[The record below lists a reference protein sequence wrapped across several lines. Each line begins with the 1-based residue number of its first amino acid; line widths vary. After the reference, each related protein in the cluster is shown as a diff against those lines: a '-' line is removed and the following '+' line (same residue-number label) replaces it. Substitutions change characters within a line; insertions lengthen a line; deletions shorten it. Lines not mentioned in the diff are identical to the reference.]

1 MSNRIYSPPDQ
12 NDWEEKEGELGMS
25 EIYLYYNGKLL
36 ETFTASSSEKA
47 LASLNKLVKF
57 EVIINNESDRIV
69 FNAKLDPNY
78 KFISSDNIDRG
89 GEVLKRKKAKQL
101 KDVNYVIT
109 RFYDLLYTLKDLSL
123 QSEQA
128 YRKNSN
134 NSSNVR
140 KGGNFTL

>member
-47 LASLNKLVKF
+47 VASLNKLVKF
-57 EVIINNESDRIV
+57 EVIINKESDRFV

-89 GEVLKRKKAKQL
+89 
-101 KDVNYVIT
+101 
-109 RFYDLLYTLKDLSL
+109 
-123 QSEQA
+123 
-128 YRKNSN
+128 
-134 NSSNVR
+134 
-140 KGGNFTL
+140 

>member
-57 EVIINNESDRIV
+57 EVIINNESDRVV
-69 FNAKLDPNY
+69 FNAKLDTNY

-89 GEVLKRKKAKQL
+89 
-101 KDVNYVIT
+101 
-109 RFYDLLYTLKDLSL
+109 
-123 QSEQA
+123 
-128 YRKNSN
+128 
-134 NSSNVR
+134 
-140 KGGNFTL
+140 

>member
-57 EVIINNESDRIV
+57 EVIINNESDRVV

-78 KFISSDNIDRG
+78 KVISSDNIDRG
-89 GEVLKRKKAKQL
+89 VK
-101 KDVNYVIT
+101 
-109 RFYDLLYTLKDLSL
+109 F
-123 QSEQA
+123 
-128 YRKNSN
+128 
-134 NSSNVR
+134 
-140 KGGNFTL
+140 

>member
-47 LASLNKLVKF
+47 VASLNKSVKF
-57 EVIINNESDRIV
+57 EVIINNESDRFV

-78 KFISSDNIDRG
+78 KFISSDNIARG
-89 GEVLKRKKAKQL
+89 VK
-101 KDVNYVIT
+101 
-109 RFYDLLYTLKDLSL
+109 F
-123 QSEQA
+123 
-128 YRKNSN
+128 
-134 NSSNVR
+134 
-140 KGGNFTL
+140 

>member
-36 ETFTASSSEKA
+36 ETFSASSSEKA
-47 LASLNKLVKF
+47 VASLNKSVKF
-57 EVIINNESDRIV
+57 EVIINNESDRFV

-89 GEVLKRKKAKQL
+89 
-101 KDVNYVIT
+101 
-109 RFYDLLYTLKDLSL
+109 
-123 QSEQA
+123 
-128 YRKNSN
+128 
-134 NSSNVR
+134 
-140 KGGNFTL
+140 

>member
-57 EVIINNESDRIV
+57 EVIINNESDRVV

-78 KFISSDNIDRG
+78 KVISSDNIDRG
-89 GEVLKRKKAKQL
+89 
-101 KDVNYVIT
+101 
-109 RFYDLLYTLKDLSL
+109 
-123 QSEQA
+123 
-128 YRKNSN
+128 
-134 NSSNVR
+134 
-140 KGGNFTL
+140 

>member
-1 MSNRIYSPPDQ
+1 M
-12 NDWEEKEGELGMS
+12 
-25 EIYLYYNGKLL
+25 
-36 ETFTASSSEKA
+36 
-47 LASLNKLVKF
+47 
-57 EVIINNESDRIV
+57 IILI
-69 FNAKLDPNY
+69 
-78 KFISSDNIDRG
+78 G

-140 KGGNFTL
+140 KGGESDGRKNSSNFSRVRKESHFTL

>member
-36 ETFTASSSEKA
+36 ETITASSSEKA

-57 EVIINNESDRIV
+57 EVIINNESDRVV
-69 FNAKLDPNY
+69 FNTKLDPNY

-89 GEVLKRKKAKQL
+89 
-101 KDVNYVIT
+101 
-109 RFYDLLYTLKDLSL
+109 
-123 QSEQA
+123 
-128 YRKNSN
+128 
-134 NSSNVR
+134 
-140 KGGNFTL
+140 

>member
-57 EVIINNESDRIV
+57 EVIINNESDRVV
-69 FNAKLDPNY
+69 FNAKLDSNY

-89 GEVLKRKKAKQL
+89 
-101 KDVNYVIT
+101 
-109 RFYDLLYTLKDLSL
+109 
-123 QSEQA
+123 
-128 YRKNSN
+128 
-134 NSSNVR
+134 
-140 KGGNFTL
+140 

>member
-57 EVIINNESDRIV
+57 EVIINNESDRFV

-78 KFISSDNIDRG
+78 KFISSDKIDRG
-89 GEVLKRKKAKQL
+89 VK
-101 KDVNYVIT
+101 
-109 RFYDLLYTLKDLSL
+109 F
-123 QSEQA
+123 
-128 YRKNSN
+128 
-134 NSSNVR
+134 
-140 KGGNFTL
+140 

>member
-57 EVIINNESDRIV
+57 EVIINNESDRVV
-69 FNAKLDPNY
+69 FNAKLDSNY

-89 GEVLKRKKAKQL
+89 VK
-101 KDVNYVIT
+101 
-109 RFYDLLYTLKDLSL
+109 F
-123 QSEQA
+123 
-128 YRKNSN
+128 
-134 NSSNVR
+134 
-140 KGGNFTL
+140 

>member
-57 EVIINNESDRIV
+57 EVIINNESDRVV

-78 KFISSDNIDRG
+78 KFKSSDNIDRG
-89 GEVLKRKKAKQL
+89 
-101 KDVNYVIT
+101 
-109 RFYDLLYTLKDLSL
+109 
-123 QSEQA
+123 
-128 YRKNSN
+128 
-134 NSSNVR
+134 
-140 KGGNFTL
+140 

>member
-47 LASLNKLVKF
+47 LASLNKSVKF
-57 EVIINNESDRIV
+57 EVIINNESVRFV

-89 GEVLKRKKAKQL
+89 VK
-101 KDVNYVIT
+101 
-109 RFYDLLYTLKDLSL
+109 F
-123 QSEQA
+123 
-128 YRKNSN
+128 
-134 NSSNVR
+134 
-140 KGGNFTL
+140 

>member
-12 NDWEEKEGELGMS
+12 NDWEEKEGELDMS

-47 LASLNKLVKF
+47 VASLNKSVKF
-57 EVIINNESDRIV
+57 EVIINNESGRFV

-89 GEVLKRKKAKQL
+89 VK
-101 KDVNYVIT
+101 
-109 RFYDLLYTLKDLSL
+109 F
-123 QSEQA
+123 
-128 YRKNSN
+128 
-134 NSSNVR
+134 
-140 KGGNFTL
+140 

>member
-57 EVIINNESDRIV
+57 EVIINNESDRVV
-69 FNAKLDPNY
+69 FNAKLGTNY

-89 GEVLKRKKAKQL
+89 VK
-101 KDVNYVIT
+101 
-109 RFYDLLYTLKDLSL
+109 F
-123 QSEQA
+123 
-128 YRKNSN
+128 
-134 NSSNVR
+134 
-140 KGGNFTL
+140 

>member
-57 EVIINNESDRIV
+57 EVIINNESDRVV

-78 KFISSDNIDRG
+78 KFISSVNIDRG
-89 GEVLKRKKAKQL
+89 VK
-101 KDVNYVIT
+101 
-109 RFYDLLYTLKDLSL
+109 F
-123 QSEQA
+123 
-128 YRKNSN
+128 
-134 NSSNVR
+134 
-140 KGGNFTL
+140 

>member
-57 EVIINNESDRIV
+57 EVIINNESDRVV
-69 FNAKLDPNY
+69 FNAKLDTNY

-89 GEVLKRKKAKQL
+89 GVK
-101 KDVNYVIT
+101 
-109 RFYDLLYTLKDLSL
+109 F
-123 QSEQA
+123 
-128 YRKNSN
+128 
-134 NSSNVR
+134 
-140 KGGNFTL
+140 

>member
-57 EVIINNESDRIV
+57 EVIINNESDRVV
-69 FNAKLDPNY
+69 FNVKLDPNY
-78 KFISSDNIDRG
+78 KFISSNNID
-89 GEVLKRKKAKQL
+89 
-101 KDVNYVIT
+101 
-109 RFYDLLYTLKDLSL
+109 
-123 QSEQA
+123 
-128 YRKNSN
+128 
-134 NSSNVR
+134 
-140 KGGNFTL
+140 KGVKF

>member
-57 EVIINNESDRIV
+57 EVIINNESDRVV

-78 KFISSDNIDRG
+78 KFKSSDNIDRG
-89 GEVLKRKKAKQL
+89 VK
-101 KDVNYVIT
+101 
-109 RFYDLLYTLKDLSL
+109 F
-123 QSEQA
+123 
-128 YRKNSN
+128 
-134 NSSNVR
+134 
-140 KGGNFTL
+140 

>member
-57 EVIINNESDRIV
+57 EVIINNESDRVV

-78 KFISSDNIDRG
+78 KIISSDNIDRG
-89 GEVLKRKKAKQL
+89 VK
-101 KDVNYVIT
+101 
-109 RFYDLLYTLKDLSL
+109 F
-123 QSEQA
+123 
-128 YRKNSN
+128 
-134 NSSNVR
+134 
-140 KGGNFTL
+140 

>member
-57 EVIINNESDRIV
+57 EVIINNESDRVV
-69 FNAKLDPNY
+69 FNTKLDPNY

-89 GEVLKRKKAKQL
+89 VK
-101 KDVNYVIT
+101 
-109 RFYDLLYTLKDLSL
+109 F
-123 QSEQA
+123 
-128 YRKNSN
+128 
-134 NSSNVR
+134 
-140 KGGNFTL
+140 

>member
-57 EVIINNESDRIV
+57 EVIINNESDRVV
-69 FNAKLDPNY
+69 FNAKLDSNY
-78 KFISSDNIDRG
+78 KFISSNNIDRG
-89 GEVLKRKKAKQL
+89 
-101 KDVNYVIT
+101 
-109 RFYDLLYTLKDLSL
+109 
-123 QSEQA
+123 
-128 YRKNSN
+128 
-134 NSSNVR
+134 
-140 KGGNFTL
+140 

>member
-47 LASLNKLVKF
+47 VASLNKSVKF
-57 EVIINNESDRIV
+57 EVIINNESDRFV
-69 FNAKLDPNY
+69 FNAKLEPNY

-89 GEVLKRKKAKQL
+89 VK
-101 KDVNYVIT
+101 
-109 RFYDLLYTLKDLSL
+109 F
-123 QSEQA
+123 
-128 YRKNSN
+128 
-134 NSSNVR
+134 
-140 KGGNFTL
+140 

>member
-36 ETFTASSSEKA
+36 ATFTASCSEKA

-57 EVIINNESDRIV
+57 EVIINNESDRVV
-69 FNAKLDPNY
+69 FNAKLDLNY

-89 GEVLKRKKAKQL
+89 VK
-101 KDVNYVIT
+101 
-109 RFYDLLYTLKDLSL
+109 F
-123 QSEQA
+123 
-128 YRKNSN
+128 
-134 NSSNVR
+134 
-140 KGGNFTL
+140 

>member
-47 LASLNKLVKF
+47 LASLNKSVKF
-57 EVIINNESDRIV
+57 EVIINNESDRVV

-78 KFISSDNIDRG
+78 KIISSDNIDRG
-89 GEVLKRKKAKQL
+89 
-101 KDVNYVIT
+101 
-109 RFYDLLYTLKDLSL
+109 
-123 QSEQA
+123 
-128 YRKNSN
+128 
-134 NSSNVR
+134 
-140 KGGNFTL
+140 

>member
-47 LASLNKLVKF
+47 VASLNKSVKF
-57 EVIINNESDRIV
+57 EVIINNESDRFV

-89 GEVLKRKKAKQL
+89 
-101 KDVNYVIT
+101 
-109 RFYDLLYTLKDLSL
+109 
-123 QSEQA
+123 
-128 YRKNSN
+128 
-134 NSSNVR
+134 
-140 KGGNFTL
+140 

>member
-57 EVIINNESDRIV
+57 EVIINNESDRVV
-69 FNAKLDPNY
+69 FNVKLDPNY

-89 GEVLKRKKAKQL
+89 
-101 KDVNYVIT
+101 
-109 RFYDLLYTLKDLSL
+109 
-123 QSEQA
+123 
-128 YRKNSN
+128 
-134 NSSNVR
+134 
-140 KGGNFTL
+140 

>member
-47 LASLNKLVKF
+47 VASLNKLVKF
-57 EVIINNESDRIV
+57 EVIINNESDRFV

-89 GEVLKRKKAKQL
+89 
-101 KDVNYVIT
+101 
-109 RFYDLLYTLKDLSL
+109 
-123 QSEQA
+123 
-128 YRKNSN
+128 
-134 NSSNVR
+134 
-140 KGGNFTL
+140 

>member
-57 EVIINNESDRIV
+57 EVIINNESDRVV
-69 FNAKLDPNY
+69 FNAKLDPHY

-89 GEVLKRKKAKQL
+89 VK
-101 KDVNYVIT
+101 
-109 RFYDLLYTLKDLSL
+109 F
-123 QSEQA
+123 
-128 YRKNSN
+128 
-134 NSSNVR
+134 
-140 KGGNFTL
+140 

>member
-47 LASLNKLVKF
+47 VASLNKSVKF
-57 EVIINNESDRIV
+57 EVIINNESDRFV

-89 GEVLKRKKAKQL
+89 GVK
-101 KDVNYVIT
+101 
-109 RFYDLLYTLKDLSL
+109 F
-123 QSEQA
+123 
-128 YRKNSN
+128 
-134 NSSNVR
+134 
-140 KGGNFTL
+140 

>member
-57 EVIINNESDRIV
+57 EVIINNESDRFV

-89 GEVLKRKKAKQL
+89 
-101 KDVNYVIT
+101 
-109 RFYDLLYTLKDLSL
+109 
-123 QSEQA
+123 
-128 YRKNSN
+128 
-134 NSSNVR
+134 
-140 KGGNFTL
+140 

>member
-47 LASLNKLVKF
+47 VASLNKSVKF
-57 EVIINNESDRIV
+57 EVIINNESERFV

-89 GEVLKRKKAKQL
+89 
-101 KDVNYVIT
+101 
-109 RFYDLLYTLKDLSL
+109 
-123 QSEQA
+123 
-128 YRKNSN
+128 
-134 NSSNVR
+134 
-140 KGGNFTL
+140 

>member
-36 ETFTASSSEKA
+36 ETFMASSSEKV
-47 LASLNKLVKF
+47 LASLNKSVKF
-57 EVIINNESDRIV
+57 EVIINNESDRFV

-89 GEVLKRKKAKQL
+89 
-101 KDVNYVIT
+101 
-109 RFYDLLYTLKDLSL
+109 
-123 QSEQA
+123 
-128 YRKNSN
+128 
-134 NSSNVR
+134 
-140 KGGNFTL
+140 

>member
-57 EVIINNESDRIV
+57 EVIINNESDRVV
-69 FNAKLDPNY
+69 FNAKLDLNY

-89 GEVLKRKKAKQL
+89 
-101 KDVNYVIT
+101 
-109 RFYDLLYTLKDLSL
+109 
-123 QSEQA
+123 
-128 YRKNSN
+128 
-134 NSSNVR
+134 
-140 KGGNFTL
+140 

>member
-47 LASLNKLVKF
+47 VASFNKSVKF
-57 EVIINNESDRIV
+57 EVIINNESDRFV

-89 GEVLKRKKAKQL
+89 
-101 KDVNYVIT
+101 
-109 RFYDLLYTLKDLSL
+109 
-123 QSEQA
+123 
-128 YRKNSN
+128 
-134 NSSNVR
+134 
-140 KGGNFTL
+140 